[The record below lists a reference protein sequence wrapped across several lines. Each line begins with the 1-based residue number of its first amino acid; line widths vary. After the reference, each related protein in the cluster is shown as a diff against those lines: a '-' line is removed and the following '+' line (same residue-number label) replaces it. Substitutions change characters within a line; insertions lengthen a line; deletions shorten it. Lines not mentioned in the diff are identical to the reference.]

1 MSRMD
6 AVAEYFIDEV
16 ETLRNRDMEE
26 EEREAV
32 KEKFRRMYETRD
44 VYVLYNRFLAA
55 SGFPMLPKVPI
66 EKESFHMKMYTLFYI
81 LSTAF

>member
-1 MSRMD
+1 MD

-55 SGFPMLPKVPI
+55 SGFHVSRKSPLKR
-66 EKESFHMKMYTLFYI
+66 ESFHMKMYILFCI
-81 LSTAF
+81 SSIAF